1 MFIFWYLELN
11 IFLKIYLHAFW
22 HFCVRTMQRNKSYL
36 KIGEFIFLYV
46 RKGQTSEIVFVVNT
60 PNGWLFTN
68 KVYHLLLLMNK
79 LGRETNELESL
90 DIKREDG
97 HQPNKKKL
105 HHQLIITFSGRSL
118 WDLWEDYTD
127 KPSFSHNEKNSQT
140 EHELVTLKKRK
151 QFKTILLYGSKR
163 IPLDC

>member
-36 KIGEFIFLYV
+36 KIGEFIVLYV
-46 RKGQTSEIVFVVNT
+46 RKGQTSEIVFVLNT
-60 PNGWLFTN
+60 PNGWLFIIYSYLWIN
-68 KVYHLLLLMNK
+68 SEEKLMNWK
-79 LGRETNELESL
+79 AWTLREKM
-90 DIKREDG
+90 DIN
-97 HQPNKKKL
+97 QIKKL